1 MARIDLIILPSLPI
15 IWPTI
20 SSGAVTVMVRGL
32 SVSDWVMAIWEGSE
46 TIPLMMCSRV
56 LTREFILTLI

>member
-1 MARIDLIILPSLPI
+1 
-15 IWPTI
+15 
-20 SSGAVTVMVRGL
+20 
-32 SVSDWVMAIWEGSE
+32 VMAIWEGSE